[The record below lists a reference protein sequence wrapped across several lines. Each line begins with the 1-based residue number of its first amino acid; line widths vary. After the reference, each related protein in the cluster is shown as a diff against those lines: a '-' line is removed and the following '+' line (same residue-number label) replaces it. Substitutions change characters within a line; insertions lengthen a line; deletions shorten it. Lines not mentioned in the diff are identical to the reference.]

1 MLSSEVS
8 KPTRA
13 QQSCNP
19 MGVYEAT
26 AKCGAKS
33 ECRPQRLEADTHSTS
48 CQAAPNLWHLPL
60 WSVTTA
66 PTPHRWLEAS
76 CATMEVIESQET
88 IVSVVPIH
96 HAGLGS
102 LSGGCGTHRVREMG
116 PAPAPSAPRPV
127 PVRAGGSPG
136 PAAGAGLAAAQDSAE
151 SPAACSGTE
160 AGLEEIPRGSL
171 LLAGGRGVVRHPL
184 GSQKYGMGGMS
195 QLPQQHT
202 PHEHTSQSLTCFC
215 GWLL

>member
-1 MLSSEVS
+1 MQAPEAGGRHTLHQLPGSS
-8 KPTRA
+8 KPLA
-13 QQSCNP
+13 PSS
-19 MGVYEAT
+19 V
-26 AKCGAKS
+26 
-33 ECRPQRLEADTHSTS
+33 ECDNSTYTS
-48 CQAAPNLWHLPL
+48 Q
-60 WSVTTA
+60 V
-66 PTPHRWLEAS
+66 LEAS
-76 CATMEVIESQET
+76 CATMEVVESQET
-88 IVSVVPIH
+88 IVSVVPTH

-136 PAAGAGLAAAQDSAE
+136 PAAGAGLAAAQGSAE

-160 AGLEEIPRGSL
+160 AGLAEIPRGSL
-171 LLAGGRGVVRHPL
+171 LLAEGRGAVRHPL

-195 QLPQQHT
+195 QVPQQHA
-202 PHEHTSQSLTCFC
+202 PHVHTSHSLTCFC